1 MVLLLPIPQIQMLY
15 TPHPETHTQ
24 CKTITGCVNVQ
35 FTQPY
40 SYSNGKLNSVVFWT
54 LLWHQKWINV
64 IKTDIN
70 TQTTIWGNH
79 HVTFQSYCFCF
90 LLSNKIHPTPDPQ
103 SWMSI
108 NYYVLSTHSEEDTDH
123 YNLYEHLYDLCHS
136 KTNFLTIIIHDLLQI
151 YIHVHGSQSQNIT
164 VPTIHNS
171 KADDNDFTFATQEE
185 VKIQIKCSE
194 LCWIQYTDGKISSFM
209 K

>member
-90 LLSNKIHPTPDPQ
+90 LLSNKISKFTPPQTLNLGCLSIIMSFQHIQKKTLIITIYTNTCMIYVIQKPT
-103 SWMSI
+103 
-108 NYYVLSTHSEEDTDH
+108 
-123 YNLYEHLYDLCHS
+123 
-136 KTNFLTIIIHDLLQI
+136 F
-151 YIHVHGSQSQNIT
+151 
-164 VPTIHNS
+164 
-171 KADDNDFTFATQEE
+171 
-185 VKIQIKCSE
+185 
-194 LCWIQYTDGKISSFM
+194 
-209 K
+209 